1 LTAGKSLENQK
12 KKEEEGLKASVHLFH
27 LPQTL
32 EATRDGVFLL
42 LYIFKMFS

>member
-1 LTAGKSLENQK
+1 LKI
-12 KKEEEGLKASVHLFH
+12 KKEEEEEGLNASVHLFH